1 MAGTG
6 KKQVPVTDVTLTIG
20 DESFAVLAD
29 QAIDI
34 SIPLDFH
41 GDQPSHFG
49 APPAS
54 ATALKSGGF
63 TGDTRAGGSC
73 NCETLTITPH
83 CNGTHTE
90 CVGHVTGERISV
102 SRLALDPLISTALV
116 SVEPV
121 LAEDSGETSEPPAEK
136 GDRFVTAA
144 ALGLALQ
151 RLHGVP
157 VDALLIRTTP
167 NGTDKTRRNYSEPP
181 IPPYLSHEAASLL
194 VSWDI
199 RHLLTDLPS
208 IDRSHDQGILAG
220 HRLFWGLEPGEQDA
234 GNARRPEATITEMA
248 YVPDTVAD
256 GLYAL
261 SLQIAPFVTDAAPS
275 RPVLYPLEA
284 REALIFS

>member
-1 MAGTG
+1 M
-6 KKQVPVTDVTLTIG
+6 TDVTLAIG
-20 DESFAVLAD
+20 DESFTVLAD

-54 ATALKSGGF
+54 ATALESDGF
-63 TGDTRAGGSC
+63 TGDTREGGSC
-73 NCETLTITPH
+73 NCEVLTITPH

-90 CVGHVTGERISV
+90 CIGHITAERISV
-102 SRLALDPLISTALV
+102 SGLALDPLISTALV
-116 SVEPV
+116 SVEAVP
-121 LAEDSGETSEPPAEK
+121 AEDSDETSEPPAGK

-144 ALGLALQ
+144 GLGLALQ
-151 RLHGVP
+151 KLHGVP
-157 VDALLIRTTP
+157 VDALLIRTIP
-167 NGTDKTRRNYSEPP
+167 NGADKKSRNYSEPP

-199 RHLLTDLPS
+199 KHLLTDLPS
-208 IDRSHDQGILAG
+208 IDRSHDQGRLAG
-220 HRLFWGLEPGEQDA
+220 HRLFWGLEPEEQNAD
-234 GNARRPEATITEMA
+234 NARRPEATLTERV
-248 YVPDTVAD
+248 YVPDEVAD

-284 REALIFS
+284 RESLIIS

>member
-1 MAGTG
+1 
-6 KKQVPVTDVTLTIG
+6 VTDVTLAIG

-54 ATALKSGGF
+54 ATALESDGF
-63 TGDTRAGGSC
+63 TGDTREGGSC
-73 NCETLTITPH
+73 NCEVLTITPH

-90 CVGHVTGERISV
+90 CVGHITGERISV
-102 SRLALDPLISTALV
+102 SGLALDPLISTALV
-116 SVEPV
+116 SVEAV
-121 LAEDSGETSEPPAEK
+121 SAEDSGETSEPPAEK

-144 ALGLALQ
+144 GLGLALQ

-157 VDALLIRTTP
+157 VDALLIRTIP
-167 NGTDKTRRNYSEPP
+167 NGADKKSRNYSEPP

-199 RHLLTDLPS
+199 KHLLTDLPS
-208 IDRSHDQGILAG
+208 IDRSHDQGRLAG
-220 HRLFWGLEPGEQDA
+220 HRLFWGLEPEEQNAD
-234 GNARRPEATITEMA
+234 NARRPEATITEMV
-248 YVPDTVAD
+248 YVPDEVAD
-256 GLYAL
+256 GPYAL
-261 SLQIAPFVTDAAPS
+261 SLQIAPLVTDAPPC
-275 RPVLYPLEA
+275 RPVLCPLEGRA
-284 REALIFS
+284 SLLLS

>member
-1 MAGTG
+1 M
-6 KKQVPVTDVTLTIG
+6 TDVTLAIG

-54 ATALKSGGF
+54 ATALESDGF
-63 TGDTRAGGSC
+63 TGDTREGGSC
-73 NCETLTITPH
+73 NCEVLTITPH

-90 CVGHVTGERISV
+90 CIGHITAERISV
-102 SRLALDPLISTALV
+102 SSLALDPLISTALV
-116 SVEPV
+116 SVEAVP
-121 LAEDSGETSEPPAEK
+121 AEDSGETSEPPAEK

-144 ALGLALQ
+144 GLGLALQ

-157 VDALLIRTTP
+157 VDALLIRTIP
-167 NGTDKTRRNYSEPP
+167 NGADKTSRNYSEPP

-199 RHLLTDLPS
+199 KHLLTDLPS
-208 IDRSHDQGILAG
+208 IDRSHDQGRLAG
-220 HRLFWGLEPGEQDA
+220 HRLFWGLEPEEQNAD
-234 GNARRPEATITEMA
+234 NARRPEATITEMV
-248 YVPDTVAD
+248 YVPDEVAD

-284 REALIFS
+284 RESLSIS

>member
-1 MAGTG
+1 
-6 KKQVPVTDVTLTIG
+6 VTDVTLAIG
-20 DESFAVLAD
+20 DETFAVLAD

-41 GDQPSHFG
+41 GNQPSHFG

-54 ATALKSGGF
+54 ATALKSDGF
-63 TGDTRAGGSC
+63 TGDTREGGSC
-73 NCETLTITPH
+73 NCEILTITPH

-90 CVGHVTGERISV
+90 CVGHITGERLSISH
-102 SRLALDPLISTALV
+102 LALDPLIGTALV
-116 SVEPV
+116 SVEAV

-144 ALGLALQ
+144 GLGLALQ

-157 VDALLIRTTP
+157 VDALVIRTMP
-167 NGTDKTRRNYSEPP
+167 NGADKTSRDYSEPP
-181 IPPYLSHEAASLL
+181 IPPYLSYEAASLL

-199 RHLLTDLPS
+199 GHLLIDLPS
-208 IDRSHDQGILAG
+208 IDRSHDQGRLAG

-234 GNARRPEATITEMA
+234 GKARRPEATITEM
-248 YVPDTVAD
+248 VFIPDTVAD

-275 RPVLYPLEA
+275 RPLLYPLEV
-284 REALIFS
+284 REARISS